1 MATVRPASDPRA
13 ELKRVAV
20 FGSVDGLGLY
30 LGIVAGLIVAHQQ
43 PSAVWVAAV
52 SGGTAE
58 FINMANAQRV
68 SDRESGATA
77 ALVIGGA
84 SFAGC
89 VAPAVPYAAWHGPW
103 ALGVS
108 LVLAAGVAAV
118 ISWLRPE
125 RGILAA
131 AETYVLLLVTAVAC
145 GLIGLWLR

>member
-1 MATVRPASDPRA
+1 MTTVRPDTRA
-13 ELKRVAV
+13 DLKRVAV

-30 LGIVAGLIVAHQQ
+30 LGIVAGLIIAHQP

-52 SGGTAE
+52 SAGCAE
-58 FINMANAQRV
+58 LISMANAQRL
-68 SDRESGATA
+68 SDRKSGVTA
-77 ALVIGGA
+77 ALVVGAA

-89 VAPAVPYAAWHGPW
+89 VTPAVPYAAWRGPW
-103 ALGVS
+103 ALGAS
-108 LVLAAGVAAV
+108 LALAAIVGGV

-131 AETYVLLLVTAVAC
+131 VETYALLTATAVAC

>member
-1 MATVRPASDPRA
+1 MAPTVPAAARA
-13 ELKRVAV
+13 DLKRVAV

-58 FINMANAQRV
+58 LISMANAQRL
-68 SDRESGATA
+68 SDRKSGVTA
-77 ALVIGGA
+77 ALVVGAA

-89 VAPAVPYAAWHGPW
+89 VTPAVPYAAWHGPW
-103 ALGVS
+103 ALTAS
-108 LVLAAGVAAV
+108 LLLAVVVAGV

-125 RGILAA
+125 KGVLAVV
-131 AETYVLLLVTAVAC
+131 ETYALLAVTAVAC
-145 GLIGLWLR
+145 GLLGLWLR

>member
-1 MATVRPASDPRA
+1 MATSRPGTRA
-13 ELKRVAV
+13 DLTRVAI

-30 LGIVAGLIVAHQQ
+30 LGIVAGLIVARQQ

-58 FINMANAQRV
+58 LISMANAQRL
-68 SDRESGATA
+68 SDRKSGVTA
-77 ALVIGGA
+77 ALVVGAA

-89 VAPAVPYAAWHGPW
+89 VAPAVPYAAWRGEW
-103 ALGVS
+103 ALAAS
-108 LVLAAGVAAV
+108 LALAAAVAGV

-125 RGILAA
+125 RGVLAV
-131 AETYVLLLVTAVAC
+131 AETYALLTVTAVAC